1 MSMKLV
7 AVSVGLPREVTW
19 HGGVVNTG
27 IYKQPMAGRVAARK
41 LNLDSDR
48 QADLSVHGGEYKA
61 VYCYPIE
68 HYDYWRRE
76 LPGKDLPMGR
86 PEHGAYGGQGRRRG
100 EPRWHALGMVGG
112 RFLLIVV
119 HVYREAENG
128 EEIIRI
134 ISARKASEYEGRV
147 YFQ

>member
-1 MSMKLV
+1 MALY
-7 AVSVGLPREVTW
+7 AVVGKWTAWPGWPRDSQEPTHIVPDVPRSARECYTICITNMRRFEW
-19 HGGVVNTG
+19 DATKDRTNQRKHGFGFRT
-27 IYKQPMAGRVAARK
+27 AARVFEDPNMV
-41 LNLDSDR
+41 LMEDR
-48 QADLSVHGGEYKA
+48 IDE
-61 VYCYPIE
+61 E
-68 HYDYWRRE
+68 
-76 LPGKDLPMGR
+76 
-86 PEHGAYGGQGRRRG
+86 G

-134 ISARKASEYEGRV
+134 ISAREANQHEGRV